1 MIVAIAILG
10 MVAGLVLIKQPWH
23 NSTLNTDATIRTLV
37 NSLRAARSRA
47 IAQDRV
53 VAVVTVPGG
62 FSVDGNPLWLL
73 PPRQTLTAVRIAFL
87 PDGGSTGGS
96 LVLTAEQR
104 RVAIEVNWMTGR
116 VSVMEPKSD

>member
-23 NSTLNTDATIRTLV
+23 NSGLNTDATIRALV
-37 NSLRAARSRA
+37 NGLRAARSRA

-53 VAVVTVPGG
+53 VAVVTVPRG
-62 FSVDGNPLWLL
+62 FSVDGNTLWLL
-73 PPRQTLTAVRIAFL
+73 PSRQTLTAVRIVFL

-96 LVLTAEQR
+96 LVLTAGQR
-104 RVAIEVNWMTGR
+104 SIAINISWMTGR